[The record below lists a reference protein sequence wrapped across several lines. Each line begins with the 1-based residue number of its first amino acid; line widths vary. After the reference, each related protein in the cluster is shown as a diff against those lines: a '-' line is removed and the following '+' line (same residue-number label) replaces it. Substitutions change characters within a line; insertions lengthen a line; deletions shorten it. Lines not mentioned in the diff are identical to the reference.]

1 MFSTVVVIFSSF
13 LAQPHSQLTDADV
26 GFDTTSTILLMVR
39 DSFLLLFPLRLCLRS
54 SSELDAAVELL
65 YDGDGARLTFFL
77 FVFSSFT
84 CWEVWLRKEI
94 YRKLC
99 LRKVGFHF

>member
-13 LAQPHSQLTDADV
+13 LAHPHSQLTDAAV
-26 GFDTTSTILLMVR
+26 GFDTTILLLVR

-54 SSELDAAVELL
+54 SSELDAAVDLL
-65 YDGDGARLTFFL
+65 SDGDGARLTFFL

-84 CWEVWLRKEI
+84 CVL
-94 YRKLC
+94 
-99 LRKVGFHF
+99 